1 MTGDPLELAPELADI
16 FNGHYF
22 ALDEERRMVRVLIP
36 AHDLHLD
43 LLPFEGRI
51 EDDLMT
57 RDFTVDAMAAPL
69 EEVAAGSVM
78 LIDPTGG
85 LPDLHDRTIRL
96 VSEEALVN
104 DPAPPSARCSSRC
117 AARL

>member
-1 MTGDPLELAPELADI
+1 MTPLLGLPIHDLDISVAGDPLELAPELADI
-16 FNGHYF
+16 FNGHSF
-22 ALDEERRMVRVLIP
+22 ALDEERRMFRVLIP

-69 EEVAAGSVM
+69 NEVAAGSVM
-78 LIDPTGG
+78 LIDPADG
-85 LPDLHDRTIRL
+85 LPG
-96 VSEEALVN
+96 
-104 DPAPPSARCSSRC
+104 PPRPDHPPC
-117 AARL
+117 L